1 VRPGREVDGSS
12 AVSSAVSS
20 AAGCSVLVSSS
31 DAELVGRRDD
41 AVRRRDVPVA
51 LRAPLSCVA
60 LGLPKLPT
68 PVPVGVGRTSKV
80 TPALCPHTKCETVP
94 PDTLLSIVMQFGADA
109 AVQARPKASLAHAGL
124 LAHELIEA
132 EAMHV
137 VNMAHSSMTVPVQQP
152 NQLLEG

>member
-20 AAGCSVLVSSS
+20 AAGSSVLVSSS

-60 LGLPKLPT
+60 LGLPKLPA

-80 TPALCPHTKCETVP
+80 TPALWP

-109 AVQARPKASLAHAGL
+109 AMQARPKASLAHAGL

-137 VNMAHSSMTVPVQQP
+137 VNMAHSSTTVPVQQP